1 MAELAKY
8 VVGGVSGF
16 EVGIGSPATASGV
29 IVSGVTCSGVAVFAG
44 VDGLRI
50 PSVS

>member
-29 IVSGVTCSGVAVFAG
+29 TCSGVAVFAG